1 MGCVNSGRLKKRDVH
16 EISIRC
22 EGVLVV
28 ETKRL
33 KLFVLAKDTI
43 SDRKHVKVRSHETS
57 ERIFWRA
64 DDGLSADVEAG
75 VHQHWTTGSITKP
88 AQEAIET
95 RSDLFVHGLN
105 SCRIIN
111 MRHGRDG

>member
-1 MGCVNSGRLKKRDVH
+1 MGCANSGRLKKRDVH

-22 EGVLVV
+22 EGVFVV
-28 ETKRL
+28 ESQRL

-43 SDRKHVKVRSHETS
+43 SDREHVKVRSHETS
-57 ERIFWRA
+57 ERIFRRA

-75 VHQHWTTGSITKP
+75 VYQHWTTGSTTKP
-88 AQEAIET
+88 AQEVIET
-95 RSDLFVHGLN
+95 RIDLFVHGLN
-105 SCRIIN
+105 SCRVVD